1 MVIDFLHPIN
11 FVFYIPLM
19 FLSVSSIALITERVH
34 DVLKNPLLDAETYRS
49 LLNAL
54 RKRDLQPVNERL
66 QHGNHIEI
74 LFVREFLQLRKT
86 GTHNILGQLELFA
99 RELIIS
105 RESRLDLLGAMSGVA
120 TMLGLLGTVTGMIW
134 SFQAMSGA
142 GRPDPAVLSGGIAQA
157 LITTALGLFIAI
169 PALSTSS
176 VLKLRA
182 RMLSNRLEFLYE
194 EMTAIQMAK
203 QG

>member
-34 DVLKNPLLDAETYRS
+34 DVLKTPLLDAETYRS